1 MIAISSRL
9 PYPVL
14 SRLGGPSRSGVLTIS
29 CTASAGF
36 SRPSSTRTLLRPQ
49 LSPPRTPHLQR
60 RSMSQNIEVAGRS
73 PGTYPP
79 IEPYETGKLKVSDLH
94 TL

>member
-1 MIAISSRL
+1 
-9 PYPVL
+9 
-14 SRLGGPSRSGVLTIS
+14 
-29 CTASAGF
+29 
-36 SRPSSTRTLLRPQ
+36 
-49 LSPPRTPHLQR
+49 
-60 RSMSQNIEVAGRS
+60 MSQNIEVAGRS